1 MDADGKAGRFEH
13 IRVVDVVADG
23 QGLFIRHAQEIGQF
37 VQASS
42 FVDALVH
49 KFDITVAGE
58 ADRDIAQEG
67 LEFGVYPLQ
76 IVIVRIG
83 HDELADF
90 FLTADEIEAL
100 RFDRHVPH
108 AAVEEGFF
116 IGCDIRDIDDITRID
131 MHTLTVC
138 TAATENPVGQVERN
152 GIPEK
157 GSAALIF
164 RNMGPIKTNDILVRL
179 VVEPQSPQDAFD
191 GTEPPARTGNE
202 FYTFGDGRRNGFDVA
217 LANRR
222 IAAEQRFI
230 HITSNDFI
238 LHVDSFSVVTAGA

>member
-1 MDADGKAGRFEH
+1 M
-13 IRVVDVVADG
+13 
-23 QGLFIRHAQEIGQF
+23 
-37 VQASS
+37 QASS

-49 KFDITVAGE
+49 KFDIAVAGE

-90 FLTADEIEAL
+90 FFTADEIEAL
-100 RFDRHVPH
+100 RFDRHIAH
-108 AAVEEGFF
+108 ASVEEGFF

-179 VVEPQSPQDAFD
+179 VVVLKTPSMERNPRPVQ
-191 GTEPPARTGNE
+191 GTNFTP
-202 FYTFGDGRRNGFDVA
+202 
-217 LANRR
+217 LA
-222 IAAEQRFI
+222 IAAVMASMLRWQI
-230 HITSNDFI
+230 VASLLSSVSSISQAMI
-238 LHVDSFSVVTAGA
+238 LYFMSTPFLS